1 VTIHPMRTEPTP
13 DKTVTRLY
21 IRAGVIWQLGING
34 YWLLFWV
41 RAVVDLH
48 LDPLELV
55 LLGTAKEVAVLA
67 SEIPTG
73 VVADIYSRKWSV
85 VLAFL
90 FSGVSVALAGL
101 LGTFELLLISSALW
115 GFSLTFRSGAETAW
129 LTDELGSAEAAEPVV
144 IHRARIELVAVVAST
159 VLAAG
164 LAVMTSLAI
173 ALTALGALLIA
184 AAGYLALN
192 MPERG
197 FEPIRSSRTRQFMTL
212 LAEGAKGIRTIAALR
227 VLFIVTVLAGFGSE
241 AIDRLYV
248 QHVDDLL
255 AGPTGDLE
263 TAIVGA
269 VLVVQAITAAVV
281 MRLLNRR
288 LGGTRIVPALGILY
302 AVVAAGIAVFAGVD
316 MIQVAALGL
325 IVQGAMRAVSR
336 PVVVA
341 WTNANT
347 KPRSRAT
354 IHSFVGQ
361 AHSVGEITGG
371 IVLGVVA
378 TKAGLP
384 TALTGSAVM
393 YAIASLVTISYTRR
407 RNRHG

>member
-1 VTIHPMRTEPTP
+1 MQTGPIPSRAI
-13 DKTVTRLY
+13 TRLY
-21 IRAGVIWQLGING
+21 IRAGVVWQLGING

-85 VLAFL
+85 VLAFA

-129 LTDELGSAEAAEPVV
+129 LTDELGSPEAAEPVV
-144 IHRARIELVAVVAST
+144 IHRAKIELTAVVVST

-164 LAVMTSLAI
+164 LAVVTSLSI
-173 ALTALGALLIA
+173 ALTALGVLLVA
-184 AAGYLALN
+184 AAVYLALE

-197 FEPIRSSRTRQFMTL
+197 FEPVRSSRTRQFMSL
-212 LAEGAKGIRTIAALR
+212 LVEGARGIRRVTALR

-248 QHVDDLL
+248 QHVDNLL
-255 AGPTGDLE
+255 AGPSGDLE
-263 TAIVGA
+263 TVTVGA
-269 VLVVQAITAAVV
+269 VLVVQATTAAVV
-281 MRLLNRR
+281 MQLLNRR
-288 LGGTRIVPALGILY
+288 LGGARIVPVLGILY

-316 MIQVAALGL
+316 TIQIAAVGL
-325 IVQGAMRAVSR
+325 IVQGAMRAVSQ

-354 IHSFVGQ
+354 IHSFIGQ

-371 IVLGVVA
+371 IVLGVLA

-384 TALTGSAVM
+384 AALAGSAAM
-393 YAIASLVTISYTRR
+393 YAIASLVTLAYRR
-407 RNRHG
+407 HRGRGSRPR